1 MAKQYA
7 RIPIHWLLLA
17 PSAAL
22 CPTLVTS
29 MSVLADTVHI
39 YDDAHV
45 LDQSQ
50 ILNSAA
56 NLSYPLDIYTIKTF
70 TGSTADFDRR
80 TAGHIGNNLN
90 LIVIAIDTSRHH
102 LAIVGG
108 KKVPLSNDQYAAAV
122 SAFTSIFNVDYTAA
136 ILTSMHSLH
145 DALITP

>member
-29 MSVLADTVHI
+29 VSGLADAGHI

-50 ILNSAA
+50 ILNAAA
-56 NLSYPLDIYTIKTF
+56 NLSYPLDIYTTKTF

-90 LIVIAIDTSRHH
+90 LIVIAIDTAHINM
-102 LAIVGG
+102 AIVGANN
-108 KKVPLSNDQYAAAV
+108 VPLSKDHSAASV
-122 SAFTSIFNVDYTAA
+122 SAFTISFLLIYTAV
-136 ILTSMHSLH
+136 TPSSSHS
-145 DALITP
+145 P

>member
-7 RIPIHWLLLA
+7 RIPMHWLLVA
-17 PSAAL
+17 TIAAL
-22 CPTLVTS
+22 CLTLVTS

-56 NLSYPLDIYTIKTF
+56 NLSYPLDIYTTKTF

-90 LIVIAIDTSRHH
+90 LIVIAIDTAHHH
-102 LAIVGG
+102 LAIVAG
-108 KKVPLSNDQYAAAV
+108 KNVPLSNDQYAPAP
-122 SAFTSIFNVDYTAA
+122 SAFTGNFNAYYPPPAPPP
-136 ILTSMHSLH
+136 L
-145 DALITP
+145 